1 MMGEVLVIVVTW
13 NAMTWLERCLGSVRG
28 SSVKADIMVVDNC
41 STDGTQEYVR
51 RAFPD
56 AVFVQNDSNAG
67 FGAANNIGIKYALS
81 HGYRYVYLLNQD
93 AWVDKD
99 CIGSM
104 IASLENGYGLL
115 SPVQTDARGNL
126 DRNFERKCG
135 KFLARHN
142 DSPVVRVPFVM
153 AAHWL
158 VPTETF
164 RIVGGF
170 SPVFTQYGED
180 DNFIDRLHYHGL
192 KCGVVRAATAV
203 HDRLDRPS
211 SKERRMRLKC
221 VSVVVKLSN
230 PSACFT
236 GQCLILPFRL
246 LGMSVKNRSW
256 VPLRFFREL
265 SGMIPVLK
273 KTREESKASGAFI
286 F

>member
-1 MMGEVLVIVVTW
+1 M
-13 NAMTWLERCLGSVRG
+13 
-28 SSVKADIMVVDNC
+28 DNC

-104 IASLENGYGLL
+104 IDSLGDGYGLL

-192 KCGVVRAATAV
+192 KCGVVRTATAG
-203 HDRLDRPS
+203 HDRPAVI
-211 SKERRMRLKC
+211 ERKAYATQVRLGRREIVKSVRLFY
-221 VSVVVKLSN
+221 VSMSYTSFQASRNVRKKQV
-230 PSACFT
+230 
-236 GQCLILPFRL
+236 
-246 LGMSVKNRSW
+246 LG
-256 VPLRFFREL
+256 
-265 SGMIPVLK
+265 
-273 KTREESKASGAFI
+273 ASEI

>member
-1 MMGEVLVIVVTW
+1 
-13 NAMTWLERCLGSVRG
+13 
-28 SSVKADIMVVDNC
+28 
-41 STDGTQEYVR
+41 
-51 RAFPD
+51 
-56 AVFVQNDSNAG
+56 
-67 FGAANNIGIKYALS
+67 
-81 HGYRYVYLLNQD
+81 
-93 AWVDKD
+93 
-99 CIGSM
+99 M
-104 IASLENGYGLL
+104 IASLGDGYGLL
-115 SPVQTDARGNL
+115 SPVQTDSRGNL

-142 DSPVVRVPFVM
+142 DSPVVPVPFVM

-158 VPTETF
+158 VPTQTF

-192 KCGVVRAATAV
+192 KCGVVRTATAV

-246 LGMSVKNRSW
+246 LGMSVKNGSL
-256 VPLRFFREL
+256 VPLRFFSEL

-273 KTREESKASGAFI
+273 KTREESKTSGAFI